1 MGVQGG
7 CSGGGVFL
15 RGERRLQFQKFV
27 GPVPVVFVKSL
38 GQTAPAHIAGQNLLL
53 GRGSGAA
60 LQFNGLE
67 GVDRV
72 HVPAELL
79 PQTAHA

>member
-7 CSGGGVFL
+7 RSGGGVFL
-15 RGERRLQFQKFV
+15 RGERRLQLQKFA
-27 GPVPVVFVKSL
+27 GPFPAVFVKSL
-38 GQTAPAHIAGQNLLL
+38 GQTAPAHIPGQNLLL

>member
-38 GQTAPAHIAGQNLLL
+38 GQTAPAHIAGQNLLF
-53 GRGSGAA
+53 GGGGGAA
-60 LQFNGLE
+60 LQLNGLE
-67 GVDRV
+67 GVDGLHV
-72 HVPAELL
+72 HAELGPWPAL
-79 PQTAHA
+79 A

>member
-7 CSGGGVFL
+7 LSGGGVLL

-38 GQTAPAHIAGQNLLL
+38 GQTAPAHIPGQNLLF
-53 GRGSGAA
+53 GRGGGAA
-60 LQFNGLE
+60 LQLNGLE
-67 GVDRV
+67 GVDGIHV
-72 HVPAELL
+72 HAEFG